1 MPVQDLRLKK
11 GKTAS
16 TSVLLGPL
24 SHHKSTS
31 PAAETTLPGGGAG
44 GGYCGEGLRLHGEK
58 DGGQAVSTFQ
68 LSPAF

>member
-24 SHHKSTS
+24 SHPKSTS
-31 PAAETTLPGGGAG
+31 PAAETTLQAGGARG
-44 GGYCGEGLRLHGEK
+44 GTVEK
-58 DGGQAVSTFQ
+58 V
-68 LSPAF
+68 